1 VPCELFHSPDENMII
16 LSFFSKPVGSV
27 FTVNHEGICALSS
40 KQMWI
45 RLLIVTRFFRRLP
58 HRTFFMRATSSIE
71 HNLLTSIIDG
81 VAADENTFN
90 SLAISVFK
98 YQHDQNPVYRRY
110 CDSLGHN
117 PSNFAHW
124 HDIPA
129 VPTDVFKLEDYPVV
143 TFSIENT
150 HKTFLT
156 SGTTTEVKG
165 QHHFPS
171 LELYENSIKSGWDEL
186 NLPHPSQAIFLT
198 ASPQQ
203 APQSSLS
210 HMMGVLADSY
220 AENST
225 WAIDASGKIDLER
238 INFAIQKNEPVALL
252 GTALAFLHLFNQL
265 DSPISLPAGSWAMET
280 GGYKGTSRHLEK
292 EELYHL
298 FEQKLNLA
306 PDSVVNEYS
315 MTELSSQFYTRGLG
329 HPHTGPS
336 WTRVRVI
343 DPLTETDALPGEPGH
358 LVIYDLANLHSVM
371 AIRTQDIAVRSEADL
386 AEGNNSFTLLG
397 RDLSALPRGCSRA
410 ADHSLRS

>member
-1 VPCELFHSPDENMII
+1 
-16 LSFFSKPVGSV
+16 
-27 FTVNHEGICALSS
+27 
-40 KQMWI
+40 MWI
-45 RLLIVTRFFRRLP
+45 RLLIVTRFFRRLRY
-58 HRTFFMRATSSIE
+58 RTTFMRATSSTE
-71 HNLLTSIIDG
+71 HSLITAITDALIDG
-81 VAADENTFN
+81 LAAEENTFN

-98 YQHDQNPVYRRY
+98 NQHDQNLVYRQY
-110 CDSLGHN
+110 CDSLGKN
-117 PSNFAHW
+117 PSNLSHW

-129 VPTDVFKLEDYPVV
+129 VPTDVFKLEDYPIV
-143 TFSIENT
+143 TFPIENT

-171 LELYENSIKSGWDEL
+171 LEFYENSIKSGWDEL
-186 NLPHPSQAIFLT
+186 DLPHPSQAIFLT
-198 ASPQQ
+198 GSPEQ

-210 HMMGVLADSY
+210 HMMGVLSDSF
-220 AENST
+220 AENAT
-225 WAIDASGKIDLER
+225 WAIGVTGKIDFDK
-238 INFAIQKNEPVALL
+238 INLAIKIAIKKNEPVALL
-252 GTALAFLHLFNQL
+252 GTALAFLYLFDQL
-265 DSPISLPAGSWAMET
+265 DSSISLPPGSWAMET

-292 EELYHL
+292 EDLYQL
-298 FEQKLNLA
+298 FEQKINLA
-306 PDSVVNEYS
+306 PDSIVNEYS

-329 HPHTGPS
+329 RPHTGPS

-358 LVIYDLANLHSVM
+358 LVIYDLANFHSVM

-397 RDLSALPRGCSRA
+397 RDPSALPRGCSRA